1 MFTCEPWT
9 CVCGYPINDIIIR
22 NMSLGSVDE
31 SVNNCTKVNYFWQ
44 MGSIVT
50 PVCQI
55 AIA

>member
-9 CVCGYPINDIIIR
+9 CVCGYPINDILIR
-22 NMSLGSVDE
+22 NLSLGSVDE
-31 SVNNCTKVNYFWQ
+31 SVNNCTKVFYFWQ

-50 PVCQI
+50 PVRQI